1 MLPNLQS
8 LQNCGY
14 CNFGG
19 DELDRDHRS
28 DEDLQERRG
37 SRQRRGHHGRARP
50 DRGLPRPERRRQ
62 EHDHAH
68 AHHAPGPDLGE
79 RDGRGPRPARR
90 PGGRAAAHRLRLA
103 VRRRQPRR
111 ATGRRPGAAG
121 HAVRHEPRAGARARR
136 RGAGPAGAD
145 RHGAP
150 ARRSAVG
157 RPAAPLRPGVRAAA
171 PPAAALPR
179 RAHHGARPPEPR
191 PPLGPHPRAA
201 RRPRDDGV
209 PDHALPRRGRRALRP
224 PPDHRR
230 RPDRRRGQPGGAEGR
245 RPHPRR
251 RLPRHHRPL
260 AARGGVRVIGSAAR
274 DTWLLFRHNLAITLQ
289 QKFGLVF
296 GAIQPMVFL
305 VLFGPIFAT
314 IGTWETLV
322 PGLIV
327 QLGLVSTGMAGFGVV
342 FDRRF
347 GVLERMRVTPA
358 SRLALLLGRVLNNVV
373 ALLLQTVVLVA
384 VGYAFGLRA
393 PAAGLLAGLA
403 LVVVLGASLAS
414 LSYAVALTIDENL
427 FAPVMSTIVLPLALL
442 SGSFLPMSMAPGWLD
457 VLSRISPF
465 RYVLE
470 ALRDL
475 FAGHYATGT
484 VGLGVAV
491 TAVLAVVSVAVG
503 TRVFSR
509 ENA

>member
-1 MLPNLQS
+1 M
-8 LQNCGY
+8 
-14 CNFGG
+14 
-19 DELDRDHRS
+19 
-28 DEDLQERRG
+28 
-37 SRQRRGHHGRARP
+37 
-50 DRGLPRPERRRQ
+50 
-62 EHDHAH
+62 
-68 AHHAPGPDLGE
+68 
-79 RDGRGPRPARR
+79 
-90 PGGRAAAHRLRLA
+90 
-103 VRRRQPRR
+103 
-111 ATGRRPGAAG
+111 
-121 HAVRHEPRAGARARR
+121 
-136 RGAGPAGAD
+136 
-145 RHGAP
+145 
-150 ARRSAVG
+150 
-157 RPAAPLRPGVRAAA
+157 
-171 PPAAALPR
+171 
-179 RAHHGARPPEPR
+179 
-191 PPLGPHPRAA
+191 
-201 RRPRDDGV
+201 
-209 PDHALPRRGRRALRP
+209 
-224 PPDHRR
+224 
-230 RPDRRRGQPGGAEGR
+230 
-245 RPHPRR
+245 
-251 RLPRHHRPL
+251 
-260 AARGGVRVIGSAAR
+260 IGSAAR